1 MKYLRL
7 DDLQRKG
14 DPLAHNLGGCK
25 SKQHGAGFGGG
36 PLAVSYGGWHHAVG
50 GGMRG
55 RDHMVRQE
63 AKRVSPLGMRHALS

>member
-1 MKYLRL
+1 MKYLGL
-7 DDLQRKG
+7 GDLPRKR

-55 RDHMVRQE
+55 ERSHGETGGQKSEPLRNE
-63 AKRVSPLGMRHALS
+63 ACSS